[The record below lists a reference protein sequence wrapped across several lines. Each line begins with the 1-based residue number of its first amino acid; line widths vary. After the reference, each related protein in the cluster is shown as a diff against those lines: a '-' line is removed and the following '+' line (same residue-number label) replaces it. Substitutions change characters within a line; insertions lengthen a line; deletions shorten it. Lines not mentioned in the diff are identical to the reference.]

1 VTLPTATSHSLT
13 TDQALP
19 RAAKQSFF
27 LRPFQPLLFRFSP
40 GAVPVVCSSW
50 LITETTGWAKEHG
63 LHSLSLSFEP
73 YTGMLYGHVELSA
86 LQRLEREALLV
97 LKLRLELQLDELRLL
112 DRRFNPYYEGRF
124 VVYERRSDLPRV
136 LVASLAAEGYPP
148 FSELARGSDWDRKAP
163 RTSRQNVAFPSG
175 AVLGEPRP
183 EELILG

>member
-1 VTLPTATSHSLT
+1 
-13 TDQALP
+13 
-19 RAAKQSFF
+19 
-27 LRPFQPLLFRFSP
+27 
-40 GAVPVVCSSW
+40 VVCSSW